1 MFFIMLLIGGVVVSK
16 RFVITGV
23 IIAIC
28 VIFLIV
34 VFAGQSDSLNVTVS
48 DEVKGMMREKG
59 NDLYIFLGR
68 YRGT

>member
-1 MFFIMLLIGGVVVSK
+1 MSK

-28 VIFLIV
+28 VIFLIA

-48 DEVKGMMREKG
+48 EEVKGMMREKG
-59 NDLYIFLGR
+59 TDLYVFMGR

>member
-1 MFFIMLLIGGVVVSK
+1 VRK

-28 VIFLIV
+28 VILLIA

>member
-1 MFFIMLLIGGVVVSK
+1 MRKPL
-16 RFVITGV
+16 VITGV

-28 VIFLIV
+28 VISLIV
-34 VFAGQSDSLNVTVS
+34 VFAGQSNSLNVTVS

-59 NDLYIFLGR
+59 TDLYVFLGR

>member
-1 MFFIMLLIGGVVVSK
+1 VRKPL
-16 RFVITGV
+16 VITGV

-28 VIFLIV
+28 VISLIV
-34 VFAGQSDSLNVTVS
+34 VFAGQSNSLNVTVS

-59 NDLYIFLGR
+59 TDLYVFLGR